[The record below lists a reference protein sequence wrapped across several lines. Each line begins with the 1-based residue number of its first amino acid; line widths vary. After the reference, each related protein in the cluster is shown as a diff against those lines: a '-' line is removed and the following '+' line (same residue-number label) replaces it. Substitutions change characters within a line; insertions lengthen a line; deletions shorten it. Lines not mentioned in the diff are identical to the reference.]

1 MIINTSRIEHVLTNK
16 AIPAYMLEAETGM
29 SRMTIGKI
37 RKGEAKV
44 ENITLKNIMAIQ
56 KWIDSGSYTFSYD
69 YSDLLSE
76 VLADKA
82 EGLFDEYMYIVRGDW
97 NEVLECAPIVD
108 YYYSLDE
115 VENEDEVVQKMPVD
129 QVINEMK
136 KFNQIL

>member
-56 KWIDSGSYTFSYD
+56 KWIDSGSYD

-97 NEVLECAPIVD
+97 NELLECAPIVD